1 MQKDAKC
8 QLIDLG
14 GADVVA
20 EGSIASTDP
29 ITMVHCRPLGRN
41 AVKVWIELVIVPDA
55 EIWRPTSSL
64 TCMDDCF
71 GVPIAWPMEKIIIK
85 SK

>member
-8 QLIDLG
+8 KLIDLG
-14 GADVVA
+14 GTDVVA
-20 EGSIASTDP
+20 EGSIASTDS
-29 ITMVHCRPLGRN
+29 ITMVHCPPLGRI

-55 EIWRPTSSL
+55 EIWRPTSGL